1 MEVRDVERTCIIY
14 SNHIKVLIYKMRRC
28 SQASSAEETV
38 TFSDTCGVK
47 FRRHAVGRGRP
58 TQAELTPADGW
69 AACHGFPQAER
80 VFTTPQKPLNKT
92 TSTSS
97 RGAGASQTPCMAPTR
112 SCRTPVPSRPKKSG
126 PCGIRSHP
134 TSSGRGELREIW
146 DKSNIQVE
154 TRKTTSTGGL

>member
-1 MEVRDVERTCIIY
+1 
-14 SNHIKVLIYKMRRC
+14 MRRC
-28 SQASSAEETV
+28 SQAQSAEETV

-69 AACHGFPQAER
+69 ASCHGFPQAER
-80 VFTTPQKPLNKT
+80 VFATPQKPPNKT

-97 RGAGASQTPCMAPTR
+97 RGGAGASQTPSLAPTL

-126 PCGIRSHP
+126 PCGIRSCQ
-134 TSSGRGELREIW
+134 TSSGRRGLRENW